1 MTKDQTNDERPLSE
15 TCLEQTQ
22 PASGPIEIA
31 ASVRKGD
38 LAIRAR
44 RELPPGEMLADSDA
58 LSEAITKIEGG
69 FTKKLLPRLKR
80 ELQQALDQAETK
92 PHEGCIFTPQEKADL
107 DDLERLLDAPDEV
120 T

>member
-1 MTKDQTNDERPLSE
+1 MSKDQTNERPAG

-22 PASGPIEIA
+22 FTTGSIEIKA
-31 ASVRKGD
+31 TVSLVIRSKRK
-38 LAIRAR
+38 
-44 RELPPGEMLADSDA
+44 LPPGEMLADSDA

-92 PHEGCIFTPQEKADL
+92 PHEGYIFTPQEKANL
-107 DDLERLLDAPDEV
+107 A
-120 T
+120 